1 MATPFNR
8 ALDQNPARLAIV
20 LNRKRN
26 AKKTTRRSM
35 PGIQLL
41 AFSVIA
47 CCSYIV
53 L

>member
-20 LNRKRN
+20 LNHKRN
-26 AKKTTRRSM
+26 AKKTTRWSM

-41 AFSVIA
+41 AFSAIA